1 MGYMPY
7 AAYLSTKPLF
17 ELKMGRLPAYKRFER
32 YTITLMKHPLQDA
45 PVVHGAID
53 ARARFEEAAMA
64 GKGRASVNDM
74 KRVEVLVLMEIA
86 QQSKDNGGLYG
97 FSRKTLAERVGVS
110 PYRARAAI
118 ERLESEDI
126 IEVVSRY
133 NDDGGQLANSICL
146 TGRGEWYLKGIRAG
160 MLVSDMLQD
169 EDANR

>member
-1 MGYMPY
+1 
-7 AAYLSTKPLF
+7 
-17 ELKMGRLPAYKRFER
+17 
-32 YTITLMKHPLQDA
+32 
-45 PVVHGAID
+45 
-53 ARARFEEAAMA
+53 MA

-97 FSRKTLAERVGVS
+97 FSRKTLAECVGVS

-118 ERLESEDI
+118 ERLESEGI

-146 TGRGEWYLKGIRAG
+146 TGCGEWYLKGIRAG
-160 MLVSDMLQD
+160 MLVSDMLQGD
-169 EDANR
+169 DTDR